1 MAGRY
6 ENPITIEEAMKSII
20 ARRFLLPA
28 IQRKFTWT
36 SDQICV
42 LFDSIM
48 RNYPINTF
56 MFWYVKDE
64 DVKKGFRFY
73 QFLENYVERF
83 GEDNPNFPTNGHGD
97 FHAIIDGQ
105 QRLTSIYIGLKGTYA
120 SKLPR
125 KWWPTA
131 YDESILPKSKL
142 YLNLSRALKEDGDD
156 QQDEDNEQMMLH
168 DFRFLTDQQIKE
180 LEQLNDGSFWF
191 LVGDILDFEEVE
203 TVDKV
208 PLKVVLPYLRKHNLS
223 ENEYA
228 LETLTR
234 LYCAIRKEEL
244 IHYYNENNQ
253 EPNHILDIF
262 IRTNHGGT
270 PLSFSD
276 ILMSIMIA
284 SWGDDA
290 RQQIDELVKSV
301 MTSPTM
307 SFSINRDIVLKTSL
321 MLTESDVK
329 FRVQNVS
336 KPQVAKIEESWPEI
350 KSCIVETFK
359 LIKSFGLNDHSLRAK
374 NAAIPIAYYLFKKK
388 LWAEINNPAKNV
400 ADRAQIQKWLN
411 MSLLKGVFG
420 GQSDAVLAVL
430 RRVIKDNAESGLFPL
445 EQIIE
450 EYRGKNKELHFDD
463 DFIDRLLE
471 TQKDDAGCFS
481 ILALVQSDLDY
492 STALDMDHLHPADAF
507 KKSNVDGYEFLQGNP
522 EKEAYFRDPKYWN
535 SILNLHLLKTSR
547 NRSKQHSSLQEWFDD
562 SDQKNISRDDIFIDE
577 DTSCSIEDFNKFIE
591 KRREKLKNH
600 LKNMTGR
607 KTNEH
612 NNSN

>member
-577 DTSCSIEDFNKFIE
+577 DTSY
-591 KRREKLKNH
+591 
-600 LKNMTGR
+600 
-607 KTNEH
+607 
-612 NNSN
+612 

>member
-430 RRVIKDNAESGLFPL
+430 R
-445 EQIIE
+445 
-450 EYRGKNKELHFDD
+450 NKGQCRIM
-463 DFIDRLLE
+463 FI
-471 TQKDDAGCFS
+471 
-481 ILALVQSDLDY
+481 
-492 STALDMDHLHPADAF
+492 ST
-507 KKSNVDGYEFLQGNP
+507 
-522 EKEAYFRDPKYWN
+522 R
-535 SILNLHLLKTSR
+535 
-547 NRSKQHSSLQEWFDD
+547 
-562 SDQKNISRDDIFIDE
+562 
-577 DTSCSIEDFNKFIE
+577 
-591 KRREKLKNH
+591 
-600 LKNMTGR
+600 
-607 KTNEH
+607 TNY
-612 NNSN
+612 